1 MSSFLKDIQSPADLS
16 KLSFEEMEG
25 LAQEI
30 RDLMIQTVSHT
41 GGHLASNL
49 GVVELTLAM
58 HKVFESPRDRFVFDV
73 GHQSYVHKILTG
85 RRDSFETLRTYKGIC
100 GFPRRDE
107 SVHDAFGAGHSSTS
121 ISAALGIALARDM
134 RGEKHKVIAVIGD
147 GSLTGGMAFEGLNHA
162 GHLKRDLIVVLND
175 NEMSISKNVGAVSHY
190 LAKMRLTPTY
200 SWAKHNVE
208 FFLRRI
214 PAIGE
219 SVANTAERVKDSVK
233 YLLVPGMFFEELG
246 FTYLG
251 PIDGHDLPLLVE
263 VMEKAKS
270 LRTPVLVHVLT
281 QKGKGYAPAECRA
294 DKFHGVGPFCVDSG
308 KSLKGAQEP
317 TYTSVFGDA
326 MVEFAKTN
334 PDLVGITAAMSD
346 GTGLDKFAAQY
357 PDRFFDVGIAEQH
370 AVTMAAGLASQ
381 GKRPVV
387 AVYSTFSQ
395 RAFDSLI
402 HDVCLQNLPVVM
414 ALDRAGLVGEDG
426 PTHHGAFD
434 LSFSRLIP
442 NLTVMAPKDEAEL
455 RDMLYT
461 ALQLNGPVL
470 LRYPRGRSDG
480 FAMKEAPAIIPV
492 GQGEWLRKGSDLVF
506 FAVGTMVQ
514 TAMKAAALLETRGIY
529 AGVVNARFIKPLDEE
544 LLYSVAKRA
553 RWIVTLEENSLMGG
567 FGSAVLESINRADIV
582 GPRILRLG
590 IPDSFVEQGSR
601 DELLNCLGLNPVGIV
616 DQVCKFIGVDA
627 CVTTTA

>member
-1 MSSFLKDIQSPADLS
+1 LKNLCSPEDLS
-16 KLSFEEMEG
+16 GLSFEQMG
-25 LAQEI
+25 DLAQEI
-30 RDLMIQTVSHT
+30 RELMIGTVSRN

-49 GVVELTLAM
+49 GVVELTLAL
-58 HKVFESPRDRFVFDV
+58 HKVFDSPRDKIVFDV
-73 GHQSYVHKILTG
+73 GHQSYVHKIITG
-85 RRDSFETLRTYKGIC
+85 RREQFDTLRTYKGIC

-107 SVHDAFGAGHSSTS
+107 SEHDVFGAGHSSTS
-121 ISAALGIALARDM
+121 VSAALGIALARDM
-134 RGEKHKVIAVIGD
+134 RGEKHEVVAVIGD
-147 GSLTGGMAFEGLNHA
+147 GSLTGGLAFEGLNHA

-200 SWAKHNVE
+200 SWAKHNIE

-214 PAIGE
+214 PAIGD
-219 SVANTAERVKDSVK
+219 SVANTAERMKSSVK

-263 VMEKAKS
+263 VMEKAKT

-281 QKGKGYAPAECRA
+281 QKGKGYPPAECRA
-294 DKFHGVGPFCVDSG
+294 DKFHGVGPFCIDSG
-308 KSLKGAQEP
+308 KSIMSGQAP

-326 MVEFAKTN
+326 MIELAEQI
-334 PDLVGITAAMSD
+334 PELVGITAAMSD
-346 GTGLDKFAAQY
+346 GTGLDQFAAKY
-357 PDRFFDVGIAEQH
+357 PERFFDVGIAEQH

-402 HDVCLQNLPVVM
+402 HDVCLQNLPVIM

-426 PTHHGAFD
+426 PTHHGSFD

-455 RDMLYT
+455 RDMLFT
-461 ALQLNGPVL
+461 ALQLAGPVL
-470 LRYPRGRSDG
+470 LRYPRGRSEG
-480 FAMKEAPAIIPV
+480 FVLPKSPKKLPIGRA
-492 GQGEWLRKGSDLVF
+492 EWLKQGTELVF
-506 FAVGTMVQ
+506 LAVGTMVQ
-514 TAMKAAALLETRGIY
+514 TAVRAAETLEKSGIST
-529 AGVVNARFIKPLDEE
+529 GVVNIRFVKPLDKQVVE
-544 LLYSVAKRA
+544 SVAQTA
-553 RWIVTLEENSLMGG
+553 RWIVTMEENCLMGG
-567 FGSAVLESINRADIV
+567 FGSAVLETLNNSGRQGAKV
-582 GPRILRLG
+582 LRLG
-590 IPDSFVEQGSR
+590 LPDCFIEQGSR
-601 DELLNCLGLNPVGIV
+601 EELLQCLRLDTAGVIE
-616 DQVCKFIGVDA
+616 QVTAFIGVNSNVA
-627 CVTTTA
+627 AQA